1 MQLKP
6 QKSFEY
12 EGDSGLKRFK
22 ILYLQSSY
30 MWNMYVLINKSQLN
44 NDVNSQ
50 VHFPLQIP

>member
-22 ILYLQSSY
+22 ILAKFI
-30 MWNMYVLINKSQLN
+30 YVKYVCANQ
-44 NDVNSQ
+44 
-50 VHFPLQIP
+50 